1 MESLSTDEVLE
12 IFKFL
17 PSKEIHK
24 MTLFKHFQ
32 PLLST
37 NQFWKIF
44 YKNTIQ
50 SKLTSVEENK
60 SKLKPKK
67 QNKYKNYYQDL
78 LVTMMTEST
87 CFKTELWK
95 FHQKETSKELNR
107 ILKNFSFKY
116 PCPRLHDWKVLFE
129 KISKFNHQNI
139 TKSVVKKFE
148 NSDIGDLF
156 YFFTMGLSHGFN
168 YPTGYFLYFT
178 NEKSLKW
185 MKKEEVGIVKK
196 ILKEFVLYYEIKIL
210 KSTNNGMNPFYWLIK
225 TNDFDLIDFAV
236 KYALRDDFNLLNSEI
251 KSLGT
256 PLEFSCKNGSSIEI
270 VNLLLDSG
278 VEYHFRQNLKLRS
291 NYMKYALTMSDIQ
304 LVRYFFE
311 NPKKFHTKIN
321 QLNLRMVFSS
331 DFKVW
336 GVDNRLEV
344 LKYLV
349 EEKKMI
355 IPHGLGIIS
364 MAFRVFAYHKNSQIL
379 FETIKY
385 LIENGADINEL
396 YQGKT
401 PLHEST
407 QIQDLNLVTFLLS
420 KGANRNIPDLV
431 GKIPEEYANGFKMK
445 MEFYKNALSN
455 WFKIPTL

>member
-1 MESLSTDEVLE
+1 MENLSTDEVLE
-12 IFKFL
+12 IFEFL
-17 PSKEIHK
+17 PSKDLFKFI
-24 MTLFKHFQ
+24 LFKHFQ
-32 PLLST
+32 FILST

-50 SKLTSVEENK
+50 SRLISIEENK
-60 SKLKPKK
+60 SKLKPNK

-78 LVTMMTEST
+78 LDST
-87 CFKTELWK
+87 PQTNCFKTLLWK
-95 FHQKETSKELNR
+95 FHQKETSKQLNR
-107 ILKNFSFKY
+107 ILKQFSFKY

-129 KISKFNHQNI
+129 KISKFIHQNV
-139 TKSVVKKFE
+139 TKSVVQKFE
-148 NSDIGDLF
+148 NSEIGDLF
-156 YFFTMGLSHGFN
+156 NFFTMGLSHGFN

-178 NEKSLKW
+178 NEKSVKL
-185 MKKEEVGIVKK
+185 MKKEELEIVKK
-196 ILKEFVLYYEIKIL
+196 ILKEFVLYFEMNIL

-225 TNDFDLIDFAV
+225 TNDFDLINLAV
-236 KYALRDDFNLLNSEI
+236 KYSLMDDFNLLNSEI

-278 VEYHFRQNLKLRS
+278 IEYQFRQKLKMRS

-311 NPKKFHTKIN
+311 NSKKFHTKIN

-336 GVDNRLEV
+336 GVDNRIDV

-349 EEKKMI
+349 EEKKMT
-355 IPHGLGIIS
+355 IPNGLGIIS

-379 FETIKY
+379 FDTIKY
-385 LIENGADINEL
+385 LIQHGADINEL

-420 KGANRNIPDLV
+420 NGANRNIPDLI
-431 GKIPEEYANGFKMK
+431 GKIPEEYAIGFKMK